1 MELSQ
6 FVNAAT
12 PGKPETIAIACVQ
25 AHITVDNYADEDSF
39 RTVVDG
45 LMEQAVASMPEGVP
59 RLVVFPEDFA
69 AGLIF
74 MDSGD
79 TLDGATGIRGAVA
92 ALVRK
97 HFTGV
102 MGQRMRHRVGWVRA
116 LALHKAQDV
125 VHAYRRIFADAARRH
140 SAHVLAGTV
149 LLPEIEF
156 TADGGAE
163 PRGGDVYNVAYL
175 FGPDG
180 NIVGGQRK
188 AFLLDLEGSDAL
200 DLCPGT
206 VEDLVV
212 YDTELGR
219 IGIAVC
225 LDGFQEPVID
235 HLTALGVDILLQ
247 PSANPEPW
255 TEPQRDDWLNGMW
268 KAVVE
273 RGMAVYGVNPML
285 VGQLLEV
292 QFEGQSSI
300 VAREPERVAAVAANV
315 GLTDTEAGAAG
326 YAALPP
332 RPGFLRVADS
342 WTQQEVLTMTLPH
355 PDLLKNDPNGQ

>member
-1 MELSQ
+1 M
-6 FVNAAT
+6 NAAT
-12 PGKPETIAIACVQ
+12 SGKPDTIGIACVQ
-25 AHITVDNYADEDSF
+25 AHITVDNFADEESF
-39 RTVVDG
+39 RTLVDR
-45 LMEQAVASMPEGVP
+45 LMERAVASLPEGVP
-59 RLVVFPEDFA
+59 RLVVFPEDTA

-125 VHAYRRIFADAARRH
+125 VEAYQRVFADAARRH
-140 SAHVLAGTV
+140 AVHVLAGTV
-149 LLPEIEF
+149 LLPDIEF
-156 TADGGAE
+156 TADGRAE

-180 NIVGGQRK
+180 RIIGGQRK
-188 AFLLDLEGSDAL
+188 AFLIELEGSDAL
-200 DLCPGT
+200 DLCPGA
-206 VEDLVV
+206 VEDFVV
-212 YDTELGR
+212 YDTALGR

-235 HLTALGVDILLQ
+235 HLDGLGVDILLQ
-247 PSANPEPW
+247 PSANPQPW
-255 TEPQRDDWLNGMW
+255 DEPQQADWLTGMW
-268 KAVVE
+268 QAVVE

-292 QFEGQSSI
+292 EFEGQSAI
-300 VAREPERVAAVAANV
+300 VARNPDRVAAAAADLGLSLEPV
-315 GLTDTEAGAAG
+315 GG

-332 RPGFLRVADS
+332 KPGFLRIASSCTDE
-342 WTQQEVLTMTLPH
+342 EVLTVTLPH
-355 PDLLKNDPNGQ
+355 PDLIKGAPPNGD